1 MDLDSPWYCM
11 LDKYEV
17 DNSLDCDY
25 SDYFVLWDDE
35 EEECELVDGCADLSE
50 DVCEYK
56 HCKWNA
62 VAEEC

>member
-1 MDLDSPWYCM
+1 M